1 MGDVLP
7 VVRLAAVQ
15 AAPVFLDREATAEK
29 ACRLI
34 REAGEHGANIVG
46 FPEGFIPTHPLWYH
60 FLPASSARSRRYAT
74 QLFLNSV
81 EVPSATT
88 DQLCLAA
95 RQAGIYVVMGMCE
108 RLPGTTGT
116 MYNSQLFISPEGR
129 IIGKR
134 QKIMPTG
141 GERLVHAYGAGE
153 GLCPVDTQFGPISG
167 LICGENSNPL
177 ATFALEAMGTRIH
190 VASWPSHFSASVS
203 MLDAIEISTRALA
216 YQAAVFVINAAGL
229 VSDDMVEALALTD
242 EDRAFLRQRQQEAGG
257 SSIVAPGGRFIAG
270 PLGPDEGI
278 AYADADLNQ
287 IVARKVIQDFAGHYN
302 RSDLFTLTLNASR
315 QGLFRMRD
323 SLPRMAED
331 ARGQALP
338 VPEHEKVVV
347 AELHSPAQLPG
358 PSGVELG

>member
-15 AAPVFLDREATAEK
+15 AAPVFLDREATTEK

-34 REAGEHGANIVG
+34 REAGEHGAKIVG

-60 FLPASSARSRRYAT
+60 FLSASSPRSRQYAT

-95 RQAGIYVVMGMCE
+95 RQAGTYVVMGMCE

-129 IIGKR
+129 IIGQR

-141 GERLVHAYGAGE
+141 AERLVHTNGAGE
-153 GLCPVDTQFGPISG
+153 GLYPVDTPFGPISG

-177 ATFALEAMGTRIH
+177 ATFALQAMGTRIH
-190 VASWPSHFSASVS
+190 VASWPSHFSPSVS
-203 MLDAIEISTRALA
+203 MLDAIEVSTRALA

-229 VSDDMVEALALTD
+229 VSDEMVEALASND
-242 EDRAFLRQRQQEAGG
+242 DDRAFLRQRQQEAGG
-257 SSIVAPGGRFIAG
+257 SSIVAPGGRFLAG
-270 PLGPDEGI
+270 PMGPGEGI
-278 AYADADLNQ
+278 VYADADLNQ

-302 RSDLFTLTLNASR
+302 RADLFTLTLNTR
-315 QGLFRMRD
+315 HQTLFQVRD
-323 SLPRMAED
+323 QAPRLPEEPRMHHLPDAEP
-331 ARGQALP
+331 GNG
-338 VPEHEKVVV
+338 VVG
-347 AELHSPAQLPG
+347 ELRAPAQLSG
-358 PSGVELG
+358 PAETEPD